1 MLKIKIFFPSNER
14 NRKYLGQPFI
24 PDSTEVCRHS
34 SLFLNPSVYLFKS
47 FPIFNMLF
55 KAKDANLSVSFL
67 MTNVWSV
74 KSGNSLT
81 MVEYWSSSKPMQYTH
96 VHLEYMYVHRCSFIN
111 MHCITPNIIDGS
123 HFKRKKKNHAVVW
136 PTFRSHH
143 LCFVSVTSSL
153 MIGTEGS
160 TLATLNPRLL
170 PG

>member
-1 MLKIKIFFPSNER
+1 MLKIKIFFSNER
-14 NRKYLGQPFI
+14 NKKYLGQPFI

-74 KSGNSLT
+74 KSGYSLT

-111 MHCITPNIIDGS
+111 MHFITPNIIDGS
-123 HFKRKKKNHAVVW
+123 HFKRKKK
-136 PTFRSHH
+136 PMQ
-143 LCFVSVTSSL
+143 CF
-153 MIGTEGS
+153 G
-160 TLATLNPRLL
+160 RLL
-170 PG
+170 GLIIYVLFQLLQVWWSVQKEVRWLP